1 MRSTGKPPSKLAAS
15 SDGLLALRAGLTGN
29 HAKQRNLIMDQK
41 ILANALQRAGLST
54 YENKGSNPTARAQDA
69 LAGRTFYAE
78 PFSLRYHHSR
88 ITSARPI
95 SMGAF
100 FMLVESCAADYC
112 NTRRVF
118 RAVCFDIFG
127 TVVYRPDLDES
138 SSSTEAATKAF
149 YKFWNDFDQAAYYQ
163 EELKTRSRR
172 ASESEI
178 IFNQTLQPQK
188 AAA

>member
-1 MRSTGKPPSKLAAS
+1 MDQNTLRS
-15 SDGLLALRAGLTGN
+15 ALQCAGLIPYDN
-29 HAKQRNLIMDQK
+29 HGSSPVTRAQ
-41 ILANALQRAGLST
+41 NALS
-54 YENKGSNPTARAQDA
+54 
-69 LAGRTFYAE
+69 GRTHYVDPAT
-78 PFSLRYHHSR
+78 LRYHFSR

-100 FMLVESCAADYC
+100 YLIVESCAADYQ

-127 TVVYRPDLDES
+127 KTVYHPDLDAS

-149 YKFWNDFDQAAYYQ
+149 WALWNDFNEAVYYA
-163 EELKTRSRR
+163 EELKSRARR
-172 ASESEI
+172 AQQEEI
-178 IFNQTLQPQK
+178 IFNQSLLK